1 MGVYNAGLLFLQA
14 TEPVH
19 LHDTAG
25 SPNPSKDQKK
35 QRQLPKSNPEKY
47 AKHEHMERHRSDEG
61 TSMVVLLC
69 SRRNTCHASSKPT
82 VTRAPNTT
90 IVHITC
96 SQESREVQQNPMNF
110 NNPSNLFSFIMESP
124 CKPFSKPPVYSV
136 IFRTYKPKRVI

>member
-25 SPNPSKDQKK
+25 SPNPSKDHKK

-61 TSMVVLLC
+61 APLWWSC
-69 SRRNTCHASSKPT
+69 CAAGDIHAMLAANPQSPGLPT
-82 VTRAPNTT
+82 LQLYILPAHKN
-90 IVHITC
+90 
-96 SQESREVQQNPMNF
+96 QGKYN
-110 NNPSNLFSFIMESP
+110 
-124 CKPFSKPPVYSV
+124 
-136 IFRTYKPKRVI
+136 RTP